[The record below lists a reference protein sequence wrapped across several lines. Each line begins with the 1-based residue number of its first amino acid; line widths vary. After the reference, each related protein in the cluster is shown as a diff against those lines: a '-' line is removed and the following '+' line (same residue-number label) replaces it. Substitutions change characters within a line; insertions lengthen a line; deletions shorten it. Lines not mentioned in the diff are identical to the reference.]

1 MKLEL
6 GNVLLFLNGLYHILG
21 GCFSLGPSKWTKTFG
36 QKLYSLN
43 FPEKFDPRYQLTV
56 RSLGAFALF
65 TGVISWVILFQG
77 KTNLKGLYLAA
88 LGILFIGR
96 AILRIVQKEL
106 FLEAYNMT
114 FERSKKNVIFNV
126 LLGTVTCALGVSLAL
141 G

>member
-6 GNVLLFLNGLYHILG
+6 GNCLLFLNGLYHILG

-65 TGVISWVILFQG
+65 TGVISWIVLLAG
-77 KTNLKGLYLAA
+77 GEKLKGFYLLA
-88 LGILFIGR
+88 LGGLFIIR
-96 AILRIVQKEL
+96 AILRVAQKEL

-114 FERSKKNVIFNV
+114 FERSKKNVIFNLILGCATLYLGIRV
-126 LLGTVTCALGVSLAL
+126 L
-141 G
+141 